1 MDEHMKIASL
11 LIIGTEI
18 TRGIIHDKH
27 AQLITRELVNIG
39 FHVNRIE
46 IVPDDEFL
54 EKEFASIIKET
65 DLVLLTGGLGPT
77 SDDMTRTIVAN
88 AASVPLILHE
98 EAYNHLYERIGER
111 INGANKRQVYIPK
124 GFCVIEND
132 NGTAPGFYGYFN
144 SA

>member
-98 EAYNHLYERIGER
+98 STVL
-111 INGANKRQVYIPK
+111 INDKYIFPK
-124 GFCVIEND
+124 DFV
-132 NGTAPGFYGYFN
+132 
-144 SA
+144 